1 MATWRMISHLP
12 PRRPFS
18 RLSLSCR
25 SSRGIVPARS
35 GKTLI
40 ISYCG
45 FYLALILC
53 CVPPL
58 LLFSLGFKTIL
69 FIYSYR
75 PLHRKYT
82 YSTDER
88 TKRVVPTARS
98 YSAKRVDWCSEGPL
112 HPATL
117 QRFLERGYKWLCLP
131 GCPVKREPV
140 KRATV
145 KRVR

>member
-40 ISYCG
+40 ISYYG

-69 FIYSYR
+69 FIFSYR

-88 TKRVVPTARS
+88 TKRVVPTAKVIRLIAS
-98 YSAKRVDWCSEGPL
+98 TFARRAPFIPRFYTDQDAAVIELPAKGVVKHAL
-112 HPATL
+112 H
-117 QRFLERGYKWLCLP
+117 E
-131 GCPVKREPV
+131 
-140 KRATV
+140 
-145 KRVR
+145 